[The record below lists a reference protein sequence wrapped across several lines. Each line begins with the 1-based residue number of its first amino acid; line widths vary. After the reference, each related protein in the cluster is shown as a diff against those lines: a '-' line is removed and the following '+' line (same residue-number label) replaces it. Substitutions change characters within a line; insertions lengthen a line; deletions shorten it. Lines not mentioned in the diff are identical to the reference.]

1 MKSYQVFENAQPIK
15 EVELDTPIPEGDEVL
30 VKTIACGVCHTDIHI
45 HDGFFDIGNGKKM
58 ASRMVQPLAMGH
70 EVFGEVVSFGKNVK
84 NIEVGKKF
92 VVYPWIGC
100 GKCEACKADN
110 EHECGPFTAQNIGV
124 AVDGGYGEYVLVKH
138 SKYLFD
144 AGNTPDDLAGSYA
157 CRGLT
162 AYSSL
167 KKANLKPN
175 ENKLIIISA
184 GGLGLLALKIAKAAF
199 NVNPIV
205 VDIDDSKLEIA
216 KAAGASEVINSSHEG
231 AKKRIM
237 DLTEGGATTVIDYV
251 GAEASIQFGF
261 DLIGFY

>member
-30 VKTIACGVCHTDIHI
+30 IKTIACGVCHTDIHI

-58 ASRMVQPLAMGH
+58 TSRMVQPLAMGH
-70 EVFGEVVSFGKNVK
+70 EVFGEVVSFGENVK

-100 GKCEACKADN
+100 GECEPCKADN
-110 EHECGPFTAQNIGV
+110 EHECGPLTAENIGV

-175 ENKLIIISA
+175 ENKLVIISA

-231 AKKRIM
+231 AKKELWI
-237 DLTEGGATTVIDYV
+237 
-251 GAEASIQFGF
+251 
-261 DLIGFY
+261 